1 MLEIL
6 VLQHHRLSK
15 RVEKNIKICYN
26 IVIQRQFQMA
36 KKKHSNFDEFDD
48 SFVDKKEF
56 SKPSIVS
63 NESDDS
69 NHQDNTTSE
78 DAAND
83 LVDVI
88 VLNVDITGYAN
99 YKILR
104 FDVIEYTSCSARYTS
119 WYYCLDFAIGTN
131 GIFEM
136 LDDYFAGRFRFLH
149 SSKTCQAFM
158 VALAVIE
165 HEIKEK
171 NKTSLFELCKMI
183 NTSVVEKLKNEVD
196 EEPDD
201 VLWNGYGI
209 VDEAICVFNT
219 KRSFIEKFDTE
230 YYNTELLKHFNFYKE
245 YANTKHFCAI
255 CVQFND
261 EYIKPNIIEDPA
273 ISLPLISY
281 IPKFTKIICE
291 KVAHLYLST
300 DVFQNIGVE
309 EMNTDVYLLMPETRT
324 SDICSLYDKQCRIKD
339 YDGLESND
347 FITAKYKTYTFTE
360 EEYLEHEDE
369 LDSIIGFA

>member
-1 MLEIL
+1 
-6 VLQHHRLSK
+6 
-15 RVEKNIKICYN
+15 
-26 IVIQRQFQMA
+26 MA
-36 KKKHSNFDEFDD
+36 KKKHSTFDEFDD

-63 NESDDS
+63 NENDDS
-69 NHQDNTTSE
+69 NQQDNTTSE
-78 DAAND
+78 DIAD
-83 LVDVI
+83 VLVDVI
-88 VLNVDITGYAN
+88 VLNVDITGDEN
-99 YKILR
+99 CKILR
-104 FDVIEYTSCSARYTS
+104 FDVIEYTSCGARYTS
-119 WYYCLDFAIGTN
+119 WYYCLDFNIGTN
-131 GIFEM
+131 GLFEM

-158 VALAVIE
+158 VALADIE

-171 NKTSLFELCKMI
+171 NKTSFFELCKSI
-183 NTSVVEKLKNEVD
+183 NTSVIENLKDEVD
-196 EEPDD
+196 EEPND

-230 YYNTELLKHFNFYKE
+230 HYNTELLKHFNFYKE

-291 KVAHLYLST
+291 KVAHSFLST
-300 DVFQNIGVE
+300 DVFQNIGIE

-360 EEYLEHEDE
+360 EEYSEHEDE